1 MTRPIDLSRY
11 LGGLA
16 LLWPTID
23 TLLRP
28 GQPGTTVVTG
38 NRLGA
43 FPRAIDGIHIPQKR
57 LGFFSLSSS
66 FFLGSGMQRLKSP
79 ESTLSRIDV
88 GVASHAC
95 RANGKSLL
103 TAAPSRVKIPSPTND
118 RPPELSP
125 QAIDVSPPF
134 SFSLNHAPGRK
145 QEVHQCLSDNI
156 SARNSSCSSVTPM
169 SRNYA
174 LLP

>member
-1 MTRPIDLSRY
+1 M
-11 LGGLA
+11 

-28 GQPGTTVVTG
+28 GQPGTTVVAG

-43 FPRAIDGIHIPQKR
+43 FPQAIDGIHMPQKR

-66 FFLGSGMQRLKSP
+66 FFWGSGMQRLKSP

-125 QAIDVSPPF
+125 QANRRFASLFLLLESRPKTKARSAPVSERQHFGEELFMQLRDADV
-134 SFSLNHAPGRK
+134 
-145 QEVHQCLSDNI
+145 
-156 SARNSSCSSVTPM
+156 
-169 SRNYA
+169 
-174 LLP
+174 